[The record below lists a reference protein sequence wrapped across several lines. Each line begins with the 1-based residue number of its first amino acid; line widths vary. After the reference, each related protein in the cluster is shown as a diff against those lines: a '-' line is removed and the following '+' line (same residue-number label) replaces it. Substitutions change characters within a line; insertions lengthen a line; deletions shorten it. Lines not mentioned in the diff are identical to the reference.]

1 MGTPEIMMTIFC
13 AGLVLFFALLFGTLL
28 LMRWFSYREQLAMIE
43 QGLIPADAARPRN
56 SKATLAWGIGVSAF
70 GLVLLGGLAPLGFLL
85 TASRAGSTRAMAF
98 WPVLLPGLVVLFM
111 GLALIIIYV
120 VTRPAPEEER
130 AGELAPPATPADLPA
145 LPALEEVQ
153 EDNQAPEV

>member
-1 MGTPEIMMTIFC
+1 METPEIFMTIFC
-13 AGLVLFFALLFGTLL
+13 AGFVLFFALLFGTLV
-28 LMRWFSYREQLAMIE
+28 LMRWFRYKEQLAMIE

-70 GLVLLGGLAPLGFLL
+70 GLVLLGGLAPLGLLL

-120 VTRPAPEEER
+120 VTRPAPDEKR
-130 AGELAPPATPADLPA
+130 ARELVPPATPAELPD

-153 EDNQAPEV
+153 EDNQAPET